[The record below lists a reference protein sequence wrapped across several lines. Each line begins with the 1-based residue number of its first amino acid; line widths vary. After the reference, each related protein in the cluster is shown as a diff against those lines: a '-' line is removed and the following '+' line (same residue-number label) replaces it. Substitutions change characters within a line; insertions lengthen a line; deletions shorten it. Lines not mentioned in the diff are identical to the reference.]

1 MGQQQLLL
9 LVLAAVIVGTAVVIG
24 INMFAQNSVQAN
36 QDAVAQDVITI
47 VSRAQAWFKKPTVM
61 GGGGHNF
68 TGLTNDPAGFAKL
81 GLSQTN
87 ANGKYDMTIAA
98 KTITVKGTG
107 IEDGDGD
114 GTALTVTITGADS
127 VGVPAAVLAD

>member
-47 VSRAQAWFKKPTVM
+47 VARAQAWFKKPTVM
-61 GGGGHNF
+61 GGGGHKF
-68 TGLTNDPAGFAKL
+68 TGLSDDIAGFAKL
-81 GLSQTN
+81 GLSKTN
-87 ANGKYDMTIAA
+87 ANGSYSMTAAA
-98 KTITVKGTG
+98 KTITVVGTG
-107 IEDGDGD
+107 IEDGNNDGD
-114 GTALTVTITGADS
+114 ALTVTITAADS
-127 VGVPAAVLAD
+127 INVPAAVTAD